1 MSLDDDSDSQ
11 HLIKLRINMS
21 IVLKKLEKI
30 EDIIPIVR
38 DNAWW
43 VNKIKIAV
51 ITISVSG
58 VALGVFKI
66 AFL

>member
-1 MSLDDDSDSQ
+1 MAIEDESDRE
-11 HLIKLRINMS
+11 HLIKLRIHMG
-21 IVLKKLEKI
+21 IALKKLEKI

-43 VNKIKIAV
+43 IHKIKLAL

-58 VALGVFKI
+58 VALGVIRI
-66 AFL
+66 AFN